1 MPKTDGEAGDITQLL
16 IAHRQGEKDVLPRL
30 VPMVYEDLKRL
41 ARLQMRGHR
50 GATLDSGA
58 LAHEAYLRLVDQ
70 SRADWN
76 DRRHFFAV
84 AAMAMRQIVADHA
97 RRRRRQKRGAG
108 IRPATLVDAADPRQG
123 DIEEILSIDGVLDR
137 LEHIAP
143 RQVRRRR
150 ALLLRRK
157 GPDVGAGPVRPVV
170 RPARQ
175 VVRLRAFQRPDGTRL
190 RCRRRRHTLS
200 DAPEHE
206 RNAFHARATRRRPEL
221 DE

>member
-30 VPMVYEDLKRL
+30 VPMVYADLKRL
-41 ARLQMRGHR
+41 ARLQMRGNR

-84 AAMAMRQIVADHA
+84 AAMAMRQIVVDHA

-137 LEHIAP
+137 LEQIAP
-143 RQVRRRR
+143 RQVRIVECRYFAGMTEQETAE
-150 ALLLRRK
+150 ALDL
-157 GPDVGAGPVRPVV
+157 AVRTV
-170 RPARQ
+170 
-175 VVRLRAFQRPDGTRL
+175 QR
-190 RCRRRRHTLS
+190 
-200 DAPEHE
+200 EW
-206 RNAFHARATRRRPEL
+206 FKARAWLREALVDGASAPRE
-221 DE
+221 

>member
-41 ARLQMRGHR
+41 ARLQMRGNR

-84 AAMAMRQIVADHA
+84 AAMAMRQIVVDHA

-137 LEHIAP
+137 LEQIAP
-143 RQVRRRR
+143 RQVRIVECRYFAGMTEQETAEALDLAVRTVQREWFKAR
-150 ALLLRRK
+150 AWLREAL
-157 GPDVGAGPVRPVV
+157 V
-170 RPARQ
+170 
-175 VVRLRAFQRPDGTRL
+175 DGT
-190 RCRRRRHTLS
+190 S
-200 DAPEHE
+200 APSE
-206 RNAFHARATRRRPEL
+206 
-221 DE
+221 